1 MLKKT
6 EEPKP
11 GLIRLKPEPSER
23 VEPIRPPPIPLLRG
37 TGHVPDAP
45 DPRDR
50 WWTAAARLGAPRG
63 LPVEAT
69 LEPYLRRVKDQG
81 SSNSCVGQAI
91 ASAVDVRLRRL
102 GATLAEPSS
111 LASYTMARSEDR
123 ASAADRLSD
132 WGCSPRTAMRAL
144 RDRGLPSEA
153 DWPFALTEVNE
164 ELPWDVH
171 QRASAGRVTSWH
183 RVMSEGAS
191 RALEVCNALA
201 QGFPVVFGTVVDAA
215 FQAGLWDG
223 AVKPAAGD
231 PVGSHMMTVLG
242 YWRPRGGLQWRI
254 LNSWGEGWG
263 DKGLF
268 WAEEDYLTD
277 PRAGDFY
284 LVQVSG

>member
-1 MLKKT
+1 
-6 EEPKP
+6 
-11 GLIRLKPEPSER
+11 
-23 VEPIRPPPIPLLRG
+23 
-37 TGHVPDAP
+37 
-45 DPRDR
+45 
-50 WWTAAARLGAPRG
+50 
-63 LPVEAT
+63 
-69 LEPYLRRVKDQG
+69 
-81 SSNSCVGQAI
+81 
-91 ASAVDVRLRRL
+91 
-102 GATLAEPSS
+102 
-111 LASYTMARSEDR
+111 
-123 ASAADRLSD
+123 
-132 WGCSPRTAMRAL
+132 
-144 RDRGLPSEA
+144 
-153 DWPFALTEVNE
+153 
-164 ELPWDVH
+164 
-171 QRASAGRVTSWH
+171 
-183 RVMSEGAS
+183 MSEGAS